1 MTQKRPIRDLE
12 RQLKREP
19 DNLALR
25 LTLAAGYRDAG
36 RAVEALALYRSVA
49 IAYAEQGRATQATA
63 VCRSALELA
72 PEDGQLFSLL
82 RHLEHTTAPP
92 PPQSPPADGPVAPGP
107 MLAPVPRPAPRQMTE
122 PPLRPALPRISAPP
136 PAPMPPPPMPPPP
149 ASPAPAREDNPMLAT
164 VKRVP
169 PPPPALRP
177 MLASRASSSELDTPL
192 PPPLPLH
199 DARDSIVEMPPLE
212 PVDEPETVIALTQIR
227 GRERPS
233 AADFAAEMVT
243 RRRPKLSPR
252 DLEVLDLS
260 PSDSAVTEARP
271 TLPRRDASD
280 AEPVTAEQ
288 GVLDDDEPTT
298 PPARTPGAQDEFS
311 DRGGTF
317 ERSFDHTLAQLDPEG
332 VALEG
337 PLGVFAMLPA
347 EAAAELARRAVM
359 KPYDPGEVVIREGDL
374 GNACYVVVRGE
385 VIVRKRSADGVDV
398 ELARLGE
405 GALFGEFALLAD
417 RRRHATVVAAVDTE
431 LYEIPRPL
439 LRELAAAFPA
449 VGPALESFYRERLL
463 SNLLLTTPLFA
474 LVPPEQR
481 PALLA
486 RFQSI
491 HVESGAA
498 VVRQGERAGGLYLIV
513 LGAVEVIRD
522 LGLRSATVLASLG
535 EGAYFGEMSLLSGDV
550 ASASVIAAGPCE
562 LAMLPPRAFYDVV
575 SGNPALWTAMR
586 GEAEARRLANAQI
599 LAGRT
604 GVI

>member
-1 MTQKRPIRDLE
+1 MGRRGGDGMTQKRPIRDLE

-25 LTLAAGYRDAG
+25 LTLAAGYREAG

-63 VCRSALELA
+63 VCRAALELA

-92 PPQSPPADGPVAPGP
+92 PMASPPADAPVAPGP
-107 MLAPVPRPAPRQMTE
+107 MLAPVPRAAAPMRQTTE
-122 PPLRPALPRISAPP
+122 PPLRPALPRMTAPP
-136 PAPMPPPPMPPPP
+136 LPTMPPPPP
-149 ASPAPAREDNPMLAT
+149 REDNPMLAT

-169 PPPPALRP
+169 PPPPAARP
-177 MLASRASSSELDTPL
+177 LTVSRASSSELDTPL

-199 DARDSIVEMPPLE
+199 DARDSVVEMPSLE

-260 PSDSAVTEARP
+260 PSDSAVTESRP

-280 AEPVTAEQ
+280 TDPVTS
-288 GVLDDDEPTT
+288 VLDDDEPTT
-298 PPARTPGAQDEFS
+298 PPARTPGAHDEFS
-311 DRGGTF
+311 DRGATF

-337 PLGVFAMLPA
+337 PLGVFAMLPP
-347 EAAAELARRAVM
+347 EAAAELARRAVV
-359 KPYDPGEVVIREGDL
+359 KPYDPGELVIREGDI
-374 GNACYVVVRGE
+374 GDACYIVVRGE
-385 VIVRKRSADGVDV
+385 VIVRKRGADGVDV
-398 ELARLGE
+398 ELARLGD

-417 RRRHATVVAAVDTE
+417 RRRHATVVAAIDTE
-431 LYEIPRPL
+431 LYEIPRLL

-449 VGPALESFYRERLL
+449 VGPALETFYRERLL

-474 LVPPEQR
+474 LVAPEHR

-486 RFQSI
+486 RFQPV